1 MKLIIKNGTIINPV
15 HHQHEKGDVV
25 IEDGKIVSLGG
36 IADVSG
42 AEVYDAEGFFVTP
55 GLIDMHVHLREPGQ
69 EAKEDMKLLLPSLV
83 NNFQLLKQADDK
95 VACDSVAH
103 LIYEMATDIKL
114 KLMSVEWFFQRND
127 PSEVLDQY
135 SLIVKETQSMQEIE
149 LVENSLQQSLKEVK
163 LKGELKKKAQL
174 VFERIEDRK
183 KWISIKEKI

>member
-69 EAKEDMKLLLPSLV
+69 
-83 NNFQLLKQADDK
+83 Q
-95 VACDSVAH
+95 
-103 LIYEMATDIKL
+103 
-114 KLMSVEWFFQRND
+114 
-127 PSEVLDQY
+127 
-135 SLIVKETQSMQEIE
+135 
-149 LVENSLQQSLKEVK
+149 
-163 LKGELKKKAQL
+163 KK
-174 VFERIEDRK
+174 
-183 KWISIKEKI
+183 ISIQEHKQPPQVGLLMW

>member
-36 IADVSG
+36 IADVPG

-149 LVENSLQQSLKEVK
+149 LVENSLQQSL
-163 LKGELKKKAQL
+163 
-174 VFERIEDRK
+174 
-183 KWISIKEKI
+183 